1 MPRYSSKTHLVP
13 RSLCEHAS
21 KEGVHV
27 TGVHGC
33 AVLLDALHI
42 AEDEGLQLKG
52 LLNASQRQIA
62 SAGTCRQARAPSGDP
77 MGSAP
82 GTSCRLAPATGS
94 LHVCTSS
101 AAWQGTHLTHVDKL
115 PALTSPH
122 SAAHKH

>member
-1 MPRYSSKTHLVP
+1 MPQYSSKTHLVP

-62 SAGTCRQARAPSGDP
+62 SAGTCRQARAPRRSNGECPRYLMQAGACHWQPPRLHKFRSLAGD
-77 MGSAP
+77 AP
-82 GTSCRLAPATGS
+82 DTC
-94 LHVCTSS
+94 
-101 AAWQGTHLTHVDKL
+101 
-115 PALTSPH
+115 
-122 SAAHKH
+122 